1 MADVSA
7 SGQASEFHERG
18 QLILTTAVVIATLF
32 LLMAVVL
39 NSVIYTENFATRGD
53 SMPDARDASQFESA
67 AVMELERS
75 LWETNV
81 EGGSYAELRAEFE
94 ADVSSW
100 GDLTARQ
107 AAVHDRSAS
116 LDVVAV
122 TNGTQLTQ
130 TNESRALTN
139 RSGAANW
146 ALVEGSDGLR
156 AFNLT
161 LDESSLA
168 APSNESSG
176 DELRSEGVFGVD
188 IADSSGAAWTVFVYA
203 DEEGVT
209 LRVEAPDGDLEPGC
223 TVTPDGDGWVTIGLT
238 AGTINDTACPALD
251 FFDELSTPVDV
262 RYVRAD
268 AAAGTWRLIV
278 TPSVSVVDDDD
289 LGAEPTATPAL
300 YDASVELRYETTSV
314 EYWTTHTVVP
324 EVGDG

>member
-1 MADVSA
+1 MADVTA
-7 SGQASEFHERG
+7 AEQAGEFYERG
-18 QLILTTAVVIATLF
+18 QLILTTAVVIATLI
-32 LLMAVVL
+32 LVMAVVL

-53 SMPDARDASQFESA
+53 SMPDARDASQFKSA

-81 EGGSYAELRAEFE
+81 EGGSYAELRGAFE
-94 ADVSSW
+94 ADVSTW

-107 AAVHDRSAS
+107 AAVYDRSVS
-116 LDVVAV
+116 LDLVAV
-122 TNGTQLTQ
+122 TNGTQLAQ
-130 TNESRALTN
+130 TNASRTLTN
-139 RSGAANW
+139 DSGAANW
-146 ALVEGSDGLR
+146 ELVEGTVGLR

-168 APSNESSG
+168 VPSNESSG

-188 IADSSGAAWTVFVYA
+188 IADSSGATWTVFVYA

-223 TVTPDGDGWVTIGLT
+223 TATPEGDGWVTVGLS
-238 AGTINDTACPALD
+238 AGTINGTACPALD

-262 RYVRAD
+262 RFARAE

-278 TPSVSVVDDDD
+278 TPPVSVVDDDD
-289 LGAEPTATPAL
+289 FGAEPTATPAL
-300 YDASVELRYETTSV
+300 YDARVELRYETTSV

-324 EVGDG
+324 EVDDG

>member
-1 MADVSA
+1 MADVTA
-7 SGQASEFHERG
+7 AEQASEFHERG
-18 QLILTTAVVIATLF
+18 QLILTTAVAIAALV

-53 SMPDARDASQFESA
+53 TMPDARDVSQFESA

-75 LWETNV
+75 LWETNA
-81 EGGSYAELRAEFE
+81 EGGSYAELRAAFE
-94 ADVSSW
+94 ADVSTW

-122 TNGTQLTQ
+122 TNGSQLAQ

-139 RSGAANW
+139 DSGAADW
-146 ALVEGSDGLR
+146 ELVEESDGLR

-168 APSNESSG
+168 TPSNESSG

-188 IADSSGAAWTVFVYA
+188 IADSSGASWTVFVYA

-209 LRVEAPDGDLEPGC
+209 LRVEAPDGELDPGC
-223 TVTPDGDGWVTIGLT
+223 TATPDGDGRVSVELS
-238 AGTINDTACPALD
+238 AGTINGTACPALD

-262 RYVRAD
+262 RFARAD

-289 LGAEPTATPAL
+289 FGADPTATPAL
-300 YDASVELRYETTSV
+300 YDVSVELRYETTSV

-324 EVGDG
+324 EVADG